1 MKLKRL
7 YTIIQTAMA
16 KNRGL
21 KRGIRFLAVFVM
33 IALLAPILANDKP
46 LICKYKNNWLFPAF
60 SWKHT
65 ITVNDTLL
73 YYNMGQAWKRLDADM
88 ILFSPCAYSPNTIDA
103 DNAPRKSPFGEQV
116 FTDQYGTLTPLPF
129 AFRHWL
135 GTTQNG
141 QDVLSMLIYGTR
153 IAISVGFFSMLI
165 AALVGV
171 SLGAFAGYFTNH
183 GLRIGPLQF
192 LALLTGI
199 FFTYFYCC
207 IIRGDKLAE
216 AFNEGGIW
224 LILRLLFLCYV
235 ALKTIGGMIWIA
247 GYLEKKLKIKT
258 RFRFPIDTLVS
269 RCIEVLNSVPSLL
282 LIIALSAMARPSY
295 SLLIIII
302 GGLSWTQIARLTRAE
317 YLKAKNLEYVIAG
330 KALGMR
336 NGRIMFR
343 HILPNVMPVI
353 LVQLMF
359 GMGSAVLAEASLSFI
374 GVGIPADSASWG
386 SLLNEGHD
394 HFSSWWLV
402 LFPGLCI
409 FLLMLLYNKIATALA
424 TFRNSENP

>member
-7 YTIIQTAMA
+7 YTIVHHALA

-21 KRGIRFLAVFVM
+21 KRGMRLLAALVT
-33 IALLAPILANDKP
+33 IALLAPVLTNDKP
-46 LICKYKNNWLFPAF
+46 LVCKYRNNWLFPAF
-60 SWKHT
+60 SWKY
-65 ITVNDTLL
+65 TVTVGDTLL

-103 DNAPRKSPFGEQV
+103 DNAPRKSPFGKQV
-116 FTDQYGTLTPLPF
+116 FTDPHGRQTPLPLV
-129 AFRHWL
+129 FRHWL

-141 QDVLSMLIYGTR
+141 QDVLAMLVHGTR
-153 IAISVGFFSMLI
+153 IAIGVGFFSMLI

-171 SLGAFAGYFTNH
+171 SLGAFAGYFANH

-247 GYLEKKLKIKT
+247 GYLEKQLKIT
-258 RFRFPIDTLVS
+258 ARFRFPVDTLVS
-269 RCIEVLNSVPSLL
+269 RSIEVLNSVPALL
-282 LIIALSAMARPSY
+282 LIIVLSAMARPSY

-317 YLKAKNLEYVIAG
+317 YLKARNLEYVLAG

-336 NGRIMFR
+336 NARIMFR
-343 HILPNVMPVI
+343 HIFPNVMPVI
-353 LVQLMF
+353 LVQVMF

-386 SLLNEGHD
+386 SLLNEGRD

-409 FLLMLLYNKIATALA
+409 FLLMLLYNKLAGALSA
-424 TFRNSENP
+424 FRNPENP